1 MQVVYYGNYLTYFE
15 VGRVEFLRQ
24 QGLPISDV
32 DQKVHLPVVEA
43 VVRYVRPA
51 RLDDL
56 LEVRCWVSER
66 KRASF
71 RFVYEIVSED
81 GETVATGT
89 TLTPAWTRPRAR

>member
-1 MQVVYYGNYLTYFE
+1 MIASTTVRVRFE

-32 DQKVHLPVVEA
+32 ARKVHLPVVEA

-56 LEVRCWVSER
+56 LEV
-66 KRASF
+66 
-71 RFVYEIVSED
+71 
-81 GETVATGT
+81 ATGA
-89 TLTPAWTRPRAR
+89 TLHACVDPVTSKMIALPPWLREIMPVVQPEPKPSV